1 MSPRNQSR
9 VTEFILLGFGTYR
22 SYGVSIVLF
31 IIFLNIF
38 VFTIAGNV
46 LIILLVLCSNHLQSP
61 MYFFLSHLSFADILL
76 STNTVP
82 NMLGAILLGRKIM
95 TSLGCLT
102 QFYFFSGT
110 TITEC
115 FLLSLMSYDRYLAI
129 CNPLRYTSIMDSNS
143 QVYLSTIPW
152 LLGFMLNLT
161 SVIPISNFQFC
172 DGNIIDHFYCDVSPL
187 QKLSCSDTYLAE
199 FIIFVLSIPIFICPC
214 GFIIVTYV
222 FIFITILRIPS
233 TTGRQKTFS
242 TCSSHL
248 LVVGTFYG
256 TLITKYMIP
265 STGHSLL
272 VNKIISLLHTVFT
285 PLLNPIIYS
294 LRNQDIKVA
303 LKKIFVGLKCNA

>member
-9 VTEFILLGFGTYR
+9 VTEIILLGFGNLD
-22 SYGVSIVLF
+22 GANIVLF
-31 IIFLNIF
+31 IFFLSIFLL
-38 VFTIAGNV
+38 TIAGNV

-61 MYFFLSHLSFADILL
+61 MYFFLSHLSFSDILL
-76 STNTVP
+76 STTTVP

-95 TSLGCLT
+95 TLLGCLT
-102 QFYFFSGT
+102 QFYIFSGT

-115 FLLSLMSYDRYLAI
+115 FLLSVMSYDRYLAI
-129 CNPLRYTSIMDSNS
+129 CNPLRYTSIMEYKCR
-143 QVYLSTIPW
+143 VHLSTIPW
-152 LLGFMLNLT
+152 LLGFMLNLIGF
-161 SVIPISNFQFC
+161 IPISNFQFC
-172 DGNIIDHFYCDVSPL
+172 DGNIIDHLYCDVSPL
-187 QKLSCSDTYLAE
+187 QKLSCSDTFLVE
-199 FIIFVLSIPIFICPC
+199 FVIFVFSTPIFICPC
-214 GFIIVTYV
+214 GFIILTYV

-303 LKKIFVGLKCNA
+303 LKKNFVG

>member
-9 VTEFILLGFGTYR
+9 VTEFILLGFGNLD
-22 SYGVSIVLF
+22 GANIVLF
-31 IIFLNIF
+31 IFFLSIFLLT
-38 VFTIAGNV
+38 VTGNV

-61 MYFFLSHLSFADILL
+61 MYFFLSHLSFSDILL

-95 TSLGCLT
+95 TLLGCLT
-102 QFYFFSGT
+102 QFYIFGGT

-115 FLLSLMSYDRYLAI
+115 FLLSVMSYDRYLAI

-143 QVYLSTIPW
+143 QVYLSIFTW
-152 LLGFMLNLT
+152 LLGFMLHLIGF
-161 SVIPISNFQFC
+161 IPISNFQFC
-172 DGNIIDHFYCDVSPL
+172 DGNIIDHFYCDFPPL
-187 QKLSCSDTYLAE
+187 QKLSCSETFLAE
-199 FIIFVLSIPIFICPC
+199 FIIFVFSIPIFICPC

-222 FIFITILRIPS
+222 YIFVTILRIPS

-303 LKKIFVGLKCNA
+303 LKKISVGLNWNA